1 MTIDDPTLTSSS
13 SLTPAK
19 PSLRIKAK
27 FLDFFLFFAFFVIF
41 ITLGIQLSLPDAVI
55 DIFGRSLIGLL
66 LLYLTLS
73 EGLLGT
79 SIGKKNYKVRV
90 IRSNQDVAPGI
101 FRAFL
106 RNSVILLLYL
116 FYRVSKGLLMNILKS
131 GQENKPDYNSLIIVF
146 LFVLCG
152 FVLFSTARRKN
163 GFAGLHDLISGTR
176 VVFKPKK
183 SL

>member
-1 MTIDDPTLTSSS
+1 MPVDDPTLTSSS
-13 SLTPAK
+13 PLTPAK

-27 FLDFFLFFAFFVIF
+27 ILDFLLFFMLFVIF
-41 ITLGIQLSLPDAVI
+41 ITLGSRLLPDIVI
-55 DIFGRSLIGLL
+55 DIVGGSLIGLL

-79 SIGKKNYKVRV
+79 SLGKKNYRLRV
-90 IRSNQDVAPGI
+90 IRSNQDAPPGI

-116 FYRVSKGLLMNILKS
+116 FYRLSKGLLMIFFDP
-131 GQENKPDYNSLIIVF
+131 GQEIKPDYRSLIIIF

-152 FVLFSTARRKN
+152 FVLFLTARRKN